1 MQRGHQKTVTV
12 KLYPEEIEALEIIR
26 KMSGMEGKS
35 TALREFMKIWVEV
48 AIVVIESK
56 STLKGG
62 MAWLKASK
70 RLVDQMK
77 AIQEGTK
84 NEKLLEAHNLEVLK
98 KSLGSLRGIYV
109 RP

>member
-1 MQRGHQKTVTV
+1 MKRGHQKTCSV
-12 KLYPEEIEALEIIR
+12 KLYPEEIEALEVIAKI
-26 KMSGMEGKS
+26 SGMEGKS

-77 AIQEGTK
+77 AIQEGTQK
-84 NEKLLEAHNLEVLK
+84 EKLLEEHNLAILK
-98 KSLGSLRGIYV
+98 KSLGSLRGVYV

>member
-1 MQRGHQKTVTV
+1 MQRGHQKSVTV
-12 KLYPEEIEALEIIR
+12 KLYPEEIEALHIIS
-26 KMSGMEGKS
+26 KMSGMEGNS

-48 AIVVIESK
+48 AIVVMESK

-77 AIQEGTK
+77 AIQEGSEK
-84 NEKLLEAHNLEVLK
+84 EKLLEEHNLAVLK

>member
-1 MQRGHQKTVTV
+1 MGPHQKSVVT
-12 KLYPEEIEALEIIR
+12 KLYPEEIEALNIISQ
-26 KMSGMEGKS
+26 MSGMKGKS
-35 TALREFMKIWVEV
+35 EALREFMKIWVEV

-77 AIQEGTK
+77 AIQEGAE
-84 NEKLLEAHNLEVLK
+84 NEKLLEEHNLAVLK
-98 KSLGSLRGIYV
+98 KSLGSLRGVYV

>member
-1 MQRGHQKTVTV
+1 MQRGHQKSVTV
-12 KLYPEEIEALEIIR
+12 KLYPEEIEALHIIS
-26 KMSGMEGKS
+26 KMSGMEGNS

-77 AIQEGTK
+77 AIQEGSEK
-84 NEKLLEAHNLEVLK
+84 EKLLEEHNLAVLK

>member
-1 MQRGHQKTVTV
+1 MQRGHQKSVTV
-12 KLYPEEIEALEIIR
+12 KLYPEEIEALNIITQ
-26 KMSGMEGKS
+26 MSGMKGKS
-35 TALREFMKIWVEV
+35 EALREFMKIWVEV

-70 RLVDQMK
+70 RLVEQMK
-77 AIQEGTK
+77 AIQEGAE
-84 NEKLLEAHNLEVLK
+84 NEKLLEEHNLAVLK
-98 KSLGSLRGIYV
+98 KSLGSLRGVYV